1 MYPVSAN
8 YLKYATS
15 TSRYSHIR
23 GTLSKAGTVYELPE
37 DIFVQ
42 GETTL
47 TRKAVSGTKFNIGEV
62 YVDSLG
68 VVLGKTT
75 DIPLTNITNSELF
88 VEYGIEIT
96 EANRIEWIPLGY
108 FDVPFSGIKSFA
120 RKVQITANSRMARLD
135 KSLGLNV
142 TSGTPYEFLVWICDA
157 CNVPLGV
164 SQAYVS
170 SLPNGKELVAL
181 PAESGCDTYRD
192 VLMWVCSLMACFATI
207 DREGKLVVRPFTE
220 TQAFYTVNRDTIASS
235 SYGDDVISIQNVEMK
250 IGDKFYSIVEGV
262 SASNTLSL
270 DENPLLVPTDIEEVR
285 VNRITAIQQ
294 ELAKLSCKPFKI
306 TFNGDPCIDIGDH
319 IKIGDLEDDFLVT
332 SLSLKFRGKSTLEGV
347 SYSNENTKQQSTKRG
362 SSSGG
367 GGGGADNQNAVVRY
381 ENVSKISIGE
391 AESNVLFLAF
401 ELIAS
406 SAPLLSFLGV
416 LDVTNEGT
424 FRLVLT
430 YDGVDLVTVPESH
443 FTIGKHIFAFPM
455 MLNASDVAMAHIL
468 RGVMYSVDGGTA
480 TIERSQINA
489 SVSAWGIKEGGS
501 GAWDGRLTIQEKVD
515 KIAWGWNKP
524 ITLA

>member
-1 MYPVSAN
+1 MYAVSGN
-8 YLKYATS
+8 YLKY
-15 TSRYSHIR
+15 SRQTERISHIR
-23 GTLSKAGTVYELPE
+23 GTLSKAGTVLELNE
-37 DIFVQ
+37 GDFVKDS
-42 GETTL
+42 TAL
-47 TRKAVSGTKFNIGEV
+47 SRKAVSGNNFSIGEV
-62 YVDSLG
+62 YVDTLS
-68 VVLGKTT
+68 VTLGKSEDKTLEK
-75 DIPLTNITNSELF
+75 LTGSELF

-96 EANRIEWIPLGY
+96 EVNSIEWIPLGY

-142 TSGTPYEFLVWICDA
+142 TSGTPYEFLVWICNA
-157 CNVPLGV
+157 CDVPLGV

-170 SLPNGKELVAL
+170 SLPNGKELIAL

-207 DREGKLVVRPFTE
+207 DREGKLIVRPFTE
-220 TQAFYTVNRDTIASS
+220 TQSLYTVNKDTIASS

-270 DENPLLVPTDIEEVR
+270 DENPLLVPTDIEEIR

-347 SYSNENTKQQSTKRG
+347 SYSNESTKQQSTKRG

-367 GGGGADNQNAVVRY
+367 GGGTDNQNAVVRY

-391 AESNVLFLAF
+391 AESSVLFLAF

-443 FTIGKHIFAFPM
+443 FTVGKHIFAFPM
-455 MLNASDVAMAHIL
+455 MLNASDVSMAHIL

-480 TIERSQINA
+480 TIEMSQINA
-489 SVSAWGIKEGGS
+489 SVSAWGIKGGGS

-524 ITLA
+524 ITFA